1 MWKKIGKK
9 TQKKSEV
16 LNKREGKVEVGEGRI
31 EKENTEEFCGFK

>member
-1 MWKKIGKK
+1 MKENREE